1 MAEVKFR
8 LNEEFTQGLGFK
20 EPFDFMIED
29 VITGPDGRKYSQL
42 LCQRVADFELPRNP
56 PSNKTNHFD

>member
-20 EPFDFMIED
+20 EFESARRTLSGIEVVRMIKKNQL
-29 VITGPDGRKYSQL
+29 ISQDQTAFKSFTSL
-42 LCQRVADFELPRNP
+42 AA
-56 PSNKTNHFD
+56 